1 MAPCSLLGVL
11 VLENETHISQSSFH
25 EKKCLQE
32 MGAGA
37 VIFWGSWEQ
46 IEWVLVPQ
54 VSAYFFL
61 KFYFEV
67 II

>member
-1 MAPCSLLGVL
+1 
-11 VLENETHISQSSFH
+11 
-25 EKKCLQE
+25 